1 MHFVQ
6 KLSCLLLS
14 LILLALPP
22 TRSFAEPP
30 AYQTIRIGIANDRRP
45 GPANDAIR
53 LLASYNT
60 AYLAEIAKITHWQY
74 EIYHGSAADC
84 LERLNDGRLDLVAPV
99 CNAAFANE
107 SYLFSRGYSCYAG
120 AIRLT

>member
-53 LLASYNT
+53 LLTSYNT
-60 AYLAEIAKITHWQY
+60 AYLAEIAKK
-74 EIYHGSAADC
+74 S
-84 LERLNDGRLDLVAPV
+84 PK
-99 CNAAFANE
+99 
-107 SYLFSRGYSCYAG
+107 
-120 AIRLT
+120 